1 MEFICTQCGAC
12 CRRAGDWGGA
22 KYGLPIKE
30 DGSCGHLKNNM
41 CSIYDKSP
49 DVCSVKKLGKKL
61 INNITPNKLKNWYIY
76 NSKLCNKMIKE
87 EKLDKKYLIDITKY
101 NINTNKEG

>member
-1 MEFICTQCGAC
+1 MEFICSQCGAC
-12 CRRAGDWGGA
+12 CKRAGKWGGD
-22 KYGLPIKE
+22 KYGLPIKK

-41 CSIYDKSP
+41 CSIYDKRP
-49 DVCSVKKLGKKL
+49 DICNVKKLGQKIYQKKNL
-61 INNITPNKLKNWYIY
+61 IDWYIY

-87 EKLDKKYLIDITKY
+87 DKLDKKYLIDITKY

>member
-12 CRRAGDWGGA
+12 CKRAGRCGGA

-41 CSIYDKSP
+41 CSIYDKRP
-49 DVCSVKKLGKKL
+49 DICSVKKLGQKL
-61 INNITPNKLKNWYIY
+61 YKTKNLTDWYIY

-87 EKLDKKYLIDITKY
+87 DKLDNKYLINIDDY
-101 NINTNKEG
+101 NLNTNEEG